1 LGIARYRR
9 DGADMVTFTSASTA
23 ENFHA
28 LELPADKNVSFA
40 SIGPIT
46 SKAMRSLEMPVALE
60 AKSHD
65 IPGLI
70 QAIVG
75 FYKK

>member
-1 LGIARYRR
+1 
-9 DGADMVTFTSASTA
+9 V
-23 ENFHA
+23 EKK
-28 LELPADKNVSFA
+28 PSFA

-46 SKAMRSLEMPVALE
+46 SKAMRGLGMPVDLE

-75 FYKK
+75 FYKQKPLKIAST